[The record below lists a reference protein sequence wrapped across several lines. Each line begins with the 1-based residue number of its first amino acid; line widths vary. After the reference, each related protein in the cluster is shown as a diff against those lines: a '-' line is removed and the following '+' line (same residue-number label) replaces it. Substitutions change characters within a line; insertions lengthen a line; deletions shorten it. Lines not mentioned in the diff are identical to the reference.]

1 MAHPLPSPASAR
13 RARALKAGAR
23 SRGRLGRAE
32 LAARHP
38 ETFLLLQ
45 LLIEDP
51 GADSPELMARI
62 AGQLRLCADV
72 PELSEAFGCEP
83 ETLDPALI
91 RGAAELLSEAARG
104 AGA

>member
-1 MAHPLPSPASAR
+1 MAHPLSSPASAR
-13 RARALKAGAR
+13 RVKAGGRTR
-23 SRGRLGRAE
+23 SRLGRAE

-51 GADSPELMARI
+51 GAEGPELMARI

-83 ETLDPALI
+83 ENLDPALI